1 MNKRKF
7 LTILTSSS
15 VGLGLVAL
23 LPKSFTKGLENTN
36 SINTKNIK
44 ENKIQINLNPLAV
57 KRNNKGLL

>member
-15 VGLGLVAL
+15 IGLGLVAL
-23 LPKSFTKGLENTN
+23 LPKSFTNGLYKSNSVNTQN
-36 SINTKNIK
+36 NK